1 MVGIIPEGVGD
12 SHPNGGRIG
21 NFAGGGGGLL
31 GGQNLRRSDFN
42 HSNLFQS

>member
-12 SHPNGGRIG
+12 SHPNGGRTG
-21 NFAGGGGGLL
+21 NFAGRGGLL
-31 GGQNLRRSDFN
+31 GGRNLRRSDFN